1 MYLCNQLRYRDE
13 RKRRFNSI
21 AFLFS
26 EWVLITKFLIPCHV
40 FLYEILKFVTLHQ
53 WCVIRYMF
61 YVLWSIF
68 SMFEYIFRWKSAVSK
83 EIFLYFT
90 REKFFKFV
98 ELFLHSE
105 IWLKR
110 LVYFESYQI
119 FHFSLRHLTSKCTI
133 SMPGRYIETKMD
145 FSIFLFLISDSLDFN
160 SINVQLKNYKFFL
173 FLNFSNSWIYLT
185 LFLKSQT
192 HSTNSIQTQNW
203 YWNWWSYLSE

>member
-1 MYLCNQLRYRDE
+1 MGFDNKIFNSLPRFFIWNVKVCNFASMMCYKIYVLRVMIYFQYVWTYLDE
-13 RKRRFNSI
+13 NPQSQRRF
-21 AFLFS
+21 F
-26 EWVLITKFLIPCHV
+26 
-40 FLYEILKFVTLHQ
+40 YIL
-53 WCVIRYMF
+53 
-61 YVLWSIF
+61 
-68 SMFEYIFRWKSAVSK
+68 
-83 EIFLYFT
+83 
-90 REKFFKFV
+90 REKSFKFV

>member
-1 MYLCNQLRYRDE
+1 MMCYKIYVLRVMIYFQYVWTYLDE
-13 RKRRFNSI
+13 NPQSQRRF
-21 AFLFS
+21 F
-26 EWVLITKFLIPCHV
+26 
-40 FLYEILKFVTLHQ
+40 YIL
-53 WCVIRYMF
+53 
-61 YVLWSIF
+61 
-68 SMFEYIFRWKSAVSK
+68 
-83 EIFLYFT
+83 
-90 REKFFKFV
+90 REKSFKFV

-173 FLNFSNSWIYLT
+173 FLNLLFEFLNLSNFIFKISNTFNKFDSNAKLV
-185 LFLKSQT
+185 LKLMKLLVRVKNIRETIMRNREQVKM
-192 HSTNSIQTQNW
+192 IA
-203 YWNWWSYLSE
+203 